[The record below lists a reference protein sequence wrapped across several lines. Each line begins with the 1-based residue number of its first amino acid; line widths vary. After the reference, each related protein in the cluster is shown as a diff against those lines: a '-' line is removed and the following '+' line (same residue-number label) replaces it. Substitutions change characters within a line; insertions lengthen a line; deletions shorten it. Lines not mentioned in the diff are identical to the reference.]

1 MASATLPVNSD
12 RKHITCFLTGSVPH
26 NWEKKKKKLSV
37 MLLSFTFSFFFFF
50 FFFNYC
56 LIKLPHKPQ
65 ILLCLIFFIFLLR
78 PSYAT
83 PGKILFLGKLCSAF
97 LAARRLQLPPRAVL
111 FCFLMYRSCRKHHP
125 TGSRNKSPFNRL
137 SQLLWL
143 RRVPGPCDHHV
154 CCSPRGHFS
163 NHKW

>member
-1 MASATLPVNSD
+1 MDLSCRWPLQLCQL
-12 RKHITCFLTGSVPH
+12 ILTGSILPASLQVLSH
-26 NWEKKKKKLSV
+26 ITGKRKKKKLSV

-137 SQLLWL
+137 SQLL
-143 RRVPGPCDHHV
+143 
-154 CCSPRGHFS
+154 
-163 NHKW
+163 